1 MTFLLLRLAGEEDCG
16 QERAM
21 SETIEHSDPH
31 WDAAVAESLIGKTLL
46 MNLTFLDDEGEVQ
59 ERQQF
64 FGVVIDA
71 TEDEGVVLDLMGEHD
86 GDTYTLPP
94 QTSAIQPAAEGVTSL
109 AGDKP
114 DFVVSWI
121 IHGPPDVPEAA
132 NDDV

>member
-1 MTFLLLRLAGEEDCG
+1 MADEHFD
-16 QERAM
+16 
-21 SETIEHSDPH
+21 IELGAPDADAH
-31 WDAAVAESLIGKTLL
+31 WDADFAKTLLGKTLL

-71 TEDEGVVLDLMGEHD
+71 TLDEGIVLDLLGEHD

-94 QTSAIQPAAEGVTSL
+94 QTSAIAAAEAGVTTL

-114 DFVVSWI
+114 DFVVNWI
-121 IHGPPDVPEAA
+121 IHGDPDVPEAA
-132 NDDV
+132 NDED